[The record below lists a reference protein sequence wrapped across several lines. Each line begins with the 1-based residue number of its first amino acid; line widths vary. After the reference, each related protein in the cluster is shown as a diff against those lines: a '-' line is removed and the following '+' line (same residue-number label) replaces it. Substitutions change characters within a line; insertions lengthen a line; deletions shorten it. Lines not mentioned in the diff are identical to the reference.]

1 MEAPDMVLTLER
13 LNGDTPDPGEIHREV
28 QRLSLFRYKIK
39 TVVSLLQLAAN
50 LASVNSDWDQLNVFI
65 PWDHVQNAQSNC
77 ASPGILKAIK
87 IKPQR
92 GTGA

>member
-1 MEAPDMVLTLER
+1 MVLTLER

-50 LASVNSDWDQLNVFI
+50 LASVNSD
-65 PWDHVQNAQSNC
+65 
-77 ASPGILKAIK
+77 
-87 IKPQR
+87 
-92 GTGA
+92 